1 MPKANSVIIFLLYE
15 KVLILMDQSV
25 MLGQMEVKKVL
36 MKLAIPATIAMFAN
50 ALYNLVDTLF
60 LAWGVGEI
68 AIGALTIVLPLQTL
82 IFAIG
87 LMIGI
92 GSASVFSRAFGRGDT
107 DTMKRAVNSA
117 LFFNGLLTTILTIV
131 GLVFIDEI
139 LYMFGATAVNIAYAK
154 DYMFYIVLSL
164 IPFTSAIL
172 LNNLAR
178 AEGRAKISMI
188 SLLIGAFANII
199 LDPIFIFDWGFGM
212 GVSGAAIAT
221 LIAKSMM
228 FVYVLRAS
236 LSKKSALLIDRSS
249 LYRLDFSILKET
261 LLIGLPTFVRNG
273 LVAFVVIAINHL
285 INQYAP
291 TQPGIYI
298 AVFGV
303 INRLIVFLLL
313 PGFGLVQGMIP
324 IVGFNYGAKK
334 YSRLTQAVRY
344 STRLL
349 TIYFIFI
356 ASLMYFF
363 AEPLFMIFS
372 RSNDPLF
379 ISIGVDAF
387 KIMPFGFLI
396 LSFQFIMSSTYQA
409 LGYPVKAFLIALSRQ
424 LLIFLPVVYILTPI
438 YGIMGI
444 WLTFAISDGLS
455 GLISFFAYRYEIG
468 VFKTYEDIDDID
480 LIPSQA

>member
-1 MPKANSVIIFLLYE
+1 
-15 KVLILMDQSV
+15 

-107 DTMKRAVNSA
+107 DTMKRVVNSA
-117 LFFNGLLTTILTIV
+117 LFFNGLLASLLTV
-131 GLVFIDEI
+131 FGLIFIDEI
-139 LYMFGATAVNIAYAK
+139 LYAFGATAVNVAYAR

-164 IPFTSAIL
+164 VPFTSAIV

-188 SLLIGAFANII
+188 SLLIGAFANIL
-199 LDPIFIFDWGFGM
+199 LDPIFIFDWGFGL

-221 LIAKSMM
+221 LIAKTMM
-228 FVYVLRAS
+228 FIFILRAS
-236 LSKKSALLIDRSS
+236 LSKKSALLIDQSS
-249 LYRLDFSILKET
+249 LYRLDFVILKET
-261 LLIGLPTFVRNG
+261 ILIGLPTFVRNG
-273 LVAFVVIAINHL
+273 LVAFVVVAINHL

-324 IVGFNYGAKK
+324 IVGFNYGANQ
-334 YSRLTQAVRY
+334 YQRLTDAIRY

-349 TIYFIFI
+349 LIYFVFI
-356 ASLMYFF
+356 ASIMYFF
-363 AEPLFMIFS
+363 ATPLFMIFS

-379 ISIGVDAF
+379 ISIGVEAF
-387 KIMPFGFLI
+387 KIMPFGFL
-396 LSFQFIMSSTYQA
+396 LLAFQFIMSSTYQA
-409 LGYPVKAFLIALSRQ
+409 LGYPVRAFLVALSRQ
-424 LLIFLPVVYILTPI
+424 LLIFLPLVYILTPI
-438 YGIMGI
+438 YGILGI

-455 GLISFFAYRYEIG
+455 GLLSFIAYLYEMHM
-468 VFKTYEDIDDID
+468 FKKEIRMNPIE
-480 LIPSQA
+480 LIQTA